1 VSVAIVVTT
10 LRQRFTS
17 PLRLI
22 LLLMLGW
29 TPMLAIVV
37 LPQTGFAPLTDC
49 YFLALVLAAG
59 MIGQDISSGTLQ
71 LALARPL
78 TRARYVFSKWLAVS
92 VGTVF
97 VVMLQVGVAALIMA
111 LRQVPVAWDEAA
123 LVLGNGVLLACGTA
137 AVMALFSALLPGL
150 GDLGLLF
157 LVFFSGQVMGGVGA
171 MKSWPALVRASDE
184 LQRVLKPQLE
194 LVFVTQGGPVPWFDV
209 VSYLSTVTLCLALAV
224 MVMNR
229 RELSYASN

>member
-1 VSVAIVVTT
+1 MSPAIVFAT

-17 PLRLI
+17 PLRL
-22 LLLMLGW
+22 LMLVLLGW

-37 LPQTGFAPLTDC
+37 IPQTGFAPLTDC

-78 TRARYVFSKWLAVS
+78 TRGQYVVSKWIAVS
-92 VGTVF
+92 IGTVF
-97 VVMLQVGVAALIMA
+97 VVLLQAGVAALVMS
-111 LRQVPVAWDEAA
+111 LRHVPVPWNEAA
-123 LVLGNGVLLACGTA
+123 LVVGNGVLLAFGTA
-137 AVMALFSALLPGL
+137 AVMALLSSLVPGF

-157 LVFFSGQVMGGVGA
+157 LVFFSAQILAGVGA
-171 MKSWPALVRASDE
+171 MKSWPTLVRAADE
-184 LQRVLKPQLE
+184 LQRVLKPQLD
-194 LVFVTQGGPVPWFDV
+194 LAFLAQGGPTPWLDV

-229 RELSYASN
+229 RELSYASG